1 MRHSGII
8 RLVTGGRLG
17 NQLFRYAFARALQ
30 IKHFPDYELEVGFV
44 TRRPITEEQ
53 KRFGLKNSLV
63 DFQIENILAE
73 DMLFTDKRF
82 TSNFTFTQKL
92 IYSFYRI
99 SRNILPKKLLPLI
112 SSKTFRKIYN
122 HFGIYIA
129 QPPSRYEPFN
139 VSWKKN
145 ILCDS
150 EFEAHEYFDE
160 IRDILLREFTP
171 IHEVLPHNRELM
183 NDIESSQ
190 SVCVHIRRGDFMNS
204 SNSNICTA
212 EYFIQAMKEIHEEIP
227 NCKFFVFSDDV
238 ELVKKT
244 IPLPYDITYEQ
255 GNNPSYETLRL
266 MYSCKHFIISNS
278 TFSWWAQYLS
288 RNPDKIVYAPSKW
301 RLNDNCSGLDMPYM
315 RRLQV

>member
-1 MRHSGII
+1 MKNSGII

-30 IKHFPDYELEVGFV
+30 IKYFPDYELEVGFV
-44 TRRPITEEQ
+44 TRRPITKEQ
-53 KRFGLKNSLV
+53 HDFGLKNSLV
-63 DFQIENILAE
+63 DFQIENTLAE

-82 TSNFTFTQKL
+82 TSNFTFMQKL
-92 IYSFYRI
+92 TYSFYRI

-112 SSKTFRKIYN
+112 NSKIFRKIYN

-139 VSWKKN
+139 VSWRKN

-160 IRDILLREFTP
+160 IRDVLLREFTP
-171 IHEVLPHNRELM
+171 KHEVLSHNRELM

-190 SVCVHIRRGDFMNS
+190 SVCITIRRGDFLNTTAD
-204 SNSNICTA
+204 ICN
-212 EYFIQAMKEIHEEIP
+212 EKFFVEAMKLIHEEIP
-227 NCKFFVFSDDV
+227 DCKFFVFSDDV
-238 ELVKKT
+238 DDVKRN
-244 IPLPYDITYEQ
+244 IHFPFDVI
-255 GNNPSYETLRL
+255 YETGNDPVWEKLRL
-266 MYSCKHFIISNS
+266 MYSCKHFIMSNS

-288 RNPDKIVYAPSKW
+288 RNPNKIVYAPSKW
-301 RLNDNCSGLDMPYM
+301 RINDDCSGLDMPYM
-315 RRLQV
+315 RRLPV